1 MTIRNIY
8 NFVFFL
14 AYGFLF
20 TTSFLG
26 FSNEESIFYDFY
38 QTSKNIILPI
48 SWIILIFQPNLFTK
62 KWILVHILFIFI
74 FSYFSYISKDSSFLI
89 AYIFILTSKFLNIKS
104 LFNMLYHIS
113 LVCIIAIA
121 IYFLYKYYIIDSAEY
136 LYDETNE
143 RFRYTFEM
151 FYPNVFPMRFFIFLS
166 LFFIV
171 KNKVKFMN
179 VIFLF
184 VFSLFVYLFS
194 YSRTSFL
201 LSSLLISALYINQF
215 STVFR
220 IKFIQM
226 LMTLSML
233 IFPIISLFS
242 MVNYNNF
249 EILEYINKVLSERIR
264 LSYEAY
270 DLLGFALYPRDMRML
285 IQEHDIIIDNLYV
298 SLSLSNFSLLILF
311 SVASYWLIKKFFN
324 ESFYKEA
331 IVFFF
336 MMLYSITESHMINIG
351 YNAMLLFMSF
361 LFYKDKISNY
371 KKRARYE

>member
-1 MTIRNIY
+1 
-8 NFVFFL
+8 
-14 AYGFLF
+14 
-20 TTSFLG
+20 
-26 FSNEESIFYDFY
+26 
-38 QTSKNIILPI
+38 
-48 SWIILIFQPNLFTK
+48 
-62 KWILVHILFIFI
+62 
-74 FSYFSYISKDSSFLI
+74 
-89 AYIFILTSKFLNIKS
+89 
-104 LFNMLYHIS
+104 
-113 LVCIIAIA
+113 
-121 IYFLYKYYIIDSAEY
+121 
-136 LYDETNE
+136 
-143 RFRYTFEM
+143 
-151 FYPNVFPMRFFIFLS
+151 
-166 LFFIV
+166 
-171 KNKVKFMN
+171 MN